1 MEECTH
7 KLTLNDRRDLVLS
20 GVTEVD
26 SSEDHK
32 ILLKTV
38 LGNMEVSGEDLRIL
52 NLDLTKGDAVIGG
65 KIAISLQFPIGC
77 EWGTC
82 SWSMATRTISGAWSA
97 AA

>member
-38 LGNMEVSGEDLRIL
+38 LGNMEISGEDLRIL

-65 KIAISLQFPIGC
+65 KIDALFYRESEREKRRRGKIF
-77 EWGTC
+77 
-82 SWSMATRTISGAWSA
+82 R
-97 AA
+97 